1 MFGPFADAAPA
12 KRYRPTTGNDMT
24 HPRLEETIAVLERL
38 VAFESLPG
46 DTNLDLVGYVNS
58 YLADRGIESR
68 LSFDETARRANLYA
82 VIGPHVDGGVVLN
95 GHTDIVPVEGQAWS
109 SDPFALVRHDGR
121 LYGRGAVDMK
131 GFLACMFASA
141 AMFRDAGLRRPVHL
155 TICYD
160 EEIGGF
166 GAPVLVED
174 MLKSGPRPAVAIV
187 GEPTRMRLVSGHKG
201 GHEMRTEFTG
211 HAAHS
216 SDPRK
221 GVSAVQYAGRFVAHL
236 VDVAEA
242 MAAAPRP
249 GSPYDPPYTTLTVG
263 RIEGGTA
270 LNIIAQNC
278 TVGWEMRPLPGEDG
292 TAIIAAIERY
302 ASEELLPA
310 MQAVAPGASI
320 VTTTLADIPGLDD
333 REAEA
338 AVELVASVT
347 GRNDTEVVPFGTDA
361 GHFCAAGIST
371 VVFGPGSVDQAHKP
385 DEFIDISEI
394 EACLTFFD
402 RLAARLAK

>member
-1 MFGPFADAAPA
+1 MP
-12 KRYRPTTGNDMT
+12 
-24 HPRLEETIAVLERL
+24 HPRLEETISVLERL
-38 VAFESLPG
+38 VAFATLPG
-46 DTNLDLVGYVNS
+46 ETNLELVGYVNA

-68 LSFDETARRANLYA
+68 LSYDETGNRANLCA
-82 VIGPHVDGGVVLN
+82 VIGPPVDGGVALN

-109 SDPFALVRHDGR
+109 ADPFTLVRRDGR
-121 LYGRGAVDMK
+121 LFGRGAVDMK

-141 AMFRDAGLRRPVHL
+141 AMFRDAGLKRPVHL

-166 GAPVLVED
+166 GAPVLVAD
-174 MLKSGPRPAVAIV
+174 MLGAGPRPAVAIV

-201 GHEMRTEFTG
+201 GYEMRTEFTG
-211 HAAHS
+211 HACHS

-221 GVSAVQYAGRFVAHL
+221 GVSAVQYAARFVAHL
-236 VDVAEA
+236 SDLAEA
-242 MAAAPRP
+242 MAAHPRP

-270 LNIIAQNC
+270 VNIIAQNC
-278 TVGWEMRPLPGEDG
+278 TVSWEMRPVPGEDSA
-292 TAIIAAIERY
+292 AIIAAIERY
-302 ASEELLPA
+302 ANEKLLPA

-320 VTTTLADIPGLDD
+320 VTTTLADVPSLDD
-333 REAEA
+333 REAEK
-338 AVELVASVT
+338 AVALVAEVT
-347 GRNDTEVVPFGTDA
+347 GRNDTEVVSFGTDA

-371 VVFGPGSVDQAHKP
+371 VVFGPGSIDQAHKP

-394 EACLTFFD
+394 EACLAFFD
-402 RLAARLAK
+402 RLAARLAR